1 MWRGLRRGGIWWRT
15 DAVVFDEGHC
25 SKESSV
31 AEESNAKYE
40 KTDSI
45 AKCEVMYQARIC
57 VSVAD
62 LDHFEPT

>member
-1 MWRGLRRGGIWWRT
+1 M
-15 DAVVFDEGHC
+15 FDEGHC

-31 AEESNAKYE
+31 AEESNAKYGI
-40 KTDSI
+40 TDSI